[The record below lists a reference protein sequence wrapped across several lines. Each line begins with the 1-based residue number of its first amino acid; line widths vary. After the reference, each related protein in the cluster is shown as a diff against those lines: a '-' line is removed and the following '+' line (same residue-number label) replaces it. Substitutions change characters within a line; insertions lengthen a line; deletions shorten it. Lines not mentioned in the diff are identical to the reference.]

1 MMLSTQSHFEYYMLN
16 FERSQLNTRLRL
28 PPFTMK
34 GKVEDCSSSSEAD
47 SDEETY
53 NGDIICF
60 LLENH

>member
-1 MMLSTQSHFEYYMLN
+1 
-16 FERSQLNTRLRL
+16 
-28 PPFTMK
+28 MK